1 MMTKRDFFKRN
12 EQKAFDI
19 AERQAAG
26 KYDSSRYRTGHIA
39 AEAQLI
45 LEEWFDDYEN
55 EHV

>member
-12 EQKAFDI
+12 ELKAFDI

-26 KYDSSRYRTGHIA
+26 KYDGSRYRTGHIA

-45 LEEWFDDYEN
+45 LEEWFDDYEQ